1 MSDEIRLGN
10 ARFPEQRWKKKF
22 PDFPLLIKGIMT
34 GADADRCCSLG
45 VEGIWVS
52 NHGGRQ
58 LDHAQ
63 GAIAVLPEIAAAVA
77 GRAKIVVDGGFTRG
91 TDVVKA
97 MALGADAVAMGRMV
111 AVSLAAGGEEG
122 LVRALDL
129 ILEETHTV
137 RTPIVPRSQELSSC

>member
-1 MSDEIRLGN
+1 
-10 ARFPEQRWKKKF
+10 
-22 PDFPLLIKGIMT
+22 MT

-137 RTPIVPRSQELSSC
+137 RTLIAPRSQELSSC